1 MRSPVSQW
9 NEANWVWDPVEVCLY
24 FIRYVHRL
32 FTWKLSTFLC
42 PRRYWQYTIV
52 DVIYLLLSIIHCCCR
67 LVERVW
73 LLTYLFGSCY
83 FVVFQLFK
91 TGTGFWGMRLWRRD
105 CLLFDVVIL
114 SMSYNNTWK
123 ITKKNTTSTASEM
136 GAGRERRM
144 NAKTKDNQIFPICFF
159 FVGAYESG
167 IFDI

>member
-1 MRSPVSQW
+1 MPKNIVNSLFLRRVRLSTSEMKPI
-9 NEANWVWDPVEVCLY
+9 EFETRLRFVC
-24 FIRYVHRL
+24 FRFDVHRL

-42 PRRYWQYTIV
+42 PRRYWQCTIV

-91 TGTGFWGMRLWRRD
+91 TRTGFWGMRLWRRD

-114 SMSYNNTWK
+114 SMSCNNTWK
-123 ITKKNTTSTASEM
+123 ITE
-136 GAGRERRM
+136 
-144 NAKTKDNQIFPICFF
+144 
-159 FVGAYESG
+159 
-167 IFDI
+167 

>member
-24 FIRYVHRL
+24 LIRYVHRL
-32 FTWKLSTFLC
+32 FTWKLSTFFR
-42 PRRYWQYTIV
+42 PRRYWQCTIV

-123 ITKKNTTSTASEM
+123 ITHKKHNKHRERDGGGERKKN
-136 GAGRERRM
+136 ERK
-144 NAKTKDNQIFPICFF
+144 N
-159 FVGAYESG
+159 
-167 IFDI
+167 